1 VHYLLTLSAALL
13 ALLSLHGIAIAQ
25 GRQEIDSWKA
35 EVVAADLIYPWD
47 INRSGELLFI
57 TEVAGNVVVV
67 SNGKSRRHR
76 IQTSDPV
83 VHDGGSGLLG
93 MALAADFA
101 KSGLAYAYYSYRTGS
116 GLANKVVQVL
126 YDDESWRETRVLIQ
140 GIPGHQLYNGGRIAI
155 GPDGHL
161 YVTTGWAGE
170 AAHAQDLKSLA
181 GKILRVGLDGRV
193 PSDNP
198 FPNSLVYSYGH
209 RNPQGL
215 AWSADGRLFISEH
228 GPSGN
233 DELNVIVPKGNYGW
247 PDNVGDRHKVGLNK
261 PLLHSRNT

>member
-1 VHYLLTLSAALL
+1 
-13 ALLSLHGIAIAQ
+13 
-25 GRQEIDSWKA
+25 
-35 EVVAADLIYPWD
+35 
-47 INRSGELLFI
+47 
-57 TEVAGNVVVV
+57 
-67 SNGKSRRHR
+67 
-76 IQTSDPV
+76 
-83 VHDGGSGLLG
+83 

-101 KSGLAYAYYSYRTGS
+101 ESGLAYVYYSYRTGS

-126 YDDESWRETRVLIQ
+126 YDGESWRETRVLIQ

-161 YVTTGWAGE
+161 YVTTGWANE

-181 GKILRVGLDGRV
+181 GKILRVGLNGRV
-193 PSDNP
+193 PNDNP
-198 FPNSLVYSYGH
+198 FPNSFVYSYGH

-261 PLLHSRNT
+261 PLLHSGNETWAPSGIAFFKSRLLVTGLSERRLYAYDEAAHSLRVVFASGDRLRDVLPVGDDLYLITTNTSPRAARSQGSDRLLKLTPQR